1 MKEEKCCGSGKALP
15 STPSVERCVP
25 PNSWDQPLTP
35 GENAAGLQIIGR
47 KGTLPGLWGLSFQS
61 WKVHKTTASIF
72 LTSVHVR
79 TESCFVLDHDK
90 IRQLLVSQSLTV
102 IYDAKCFLG
111 FGPLSW

>member
-47 KGTLPGLWGLSFQS
+47 KGTL
-61 WKVHKTTASIF
+61 
-72 LTSVHVR
+72 
-79 TESCFVLDHDK
+79 LDFGVFHFK
-90 IRQLLVSQSLTV
+90 AGKFIKQLL
-102 IYDAKCFLG
+102 AF
-111 FGPLSW
+111 F